1 MPIETYKDPQTGEE
15 RRRWVA
21 PQATAPK
28 PAAPKPQAAKPAA
41 PKPAPK
47 PKDDGFDL
55 GDLARGALNL
65 VTSAAE
71 NLPPVQLAKEAVKA
85 GPAVQGAYESV
96 GRATLSGAR
105 QLVQEG
111 YDYVNDELSKV
122 GLTTATTAEKPD
134 APLPILGAPLPKVEG
149 LSKGEE
155 IVGNV
160 LALGA
165 GFLATRGAMGKAGR
179 ALAKTPVGAP
189 VAQQAAKVTGKVSA
203 LRNTPIPAVGQP
215 GRAAAVAKKAAGLVI
230 EEGSQ
235 GAVAGAVSAYVLED
249 PWSGNLSNALKGTP
263 LESPFSRWTQT
274 GPGDS
279 SQEARFKNA
288 VTDFVYGIPF
298 GIGLGAAG
306 DAIKAATA
314 KTITKTVK
322 VAVAEEAATRA
333 AADVVPTQVRQVEP
347 QGTVDIDQPI
357 RDPEGRVEPTVDPV
371 EKARVELEDAQREL
385 QELAAREMEPPAPP
399 AAAVVEAPAT
409 VVDAPA
415 AAPVKLYRGTKAGS
429 EGSPTVGDGF
439 FMTPDR
445 KVAEAYAGKGGNV
458 TEQDV
463 SFGNLLEAPTWMKA
477 KQQLGLAKSAT
488 MDDLIRAARD
498 AGYDGLS
505 FTTKNGKEYVQIPG
519 AAVIDVP
526 TAAVA
531 EPSVPSAGTSAPV
544 AQASPQE
551 VQELD
556 AMLAKSMANLSPE
569 QRVAVRDQMLAE
581 KYGTGSPDEPV
592 FAAGDGGMEPP
603 APPEV
608 RPAVEPPDPEDFA
621 RRINEN
627 IDAIR
632 SGDMDLQEAMSG
644 NVRRYISRSGKTV
657 YRPSAPE
664 EMIATNRALSDMLTS
679 RADATGIASYSVDDV
694 YQEAARRLNRDGLNV
709 ELTIQRMEAAR
720 AGDPR
725 SQEDLV
731 TQAALIL
738 HRDDMAQQNGIAA
751 IEFQNN
757 VDEGVK
763 ADAMRRLW
771 AGYEDQLK
779 LDGALMAATRKD
791 AQRLRLNQ
799 GPDRVRLADG
809 ATPAP
814 DLPDQTVQQIADQE
828 IANPANSLM
837 DKLDPEIRADIENG
851 VLGPDAE
858 AMTDLLSRVVI
869 TSRDTKG
876 VGPRFAA
883 KMKEVPT
890 GRLTQD
896 FILQAYRSSLLYSM
910 KTMMKMTLGSGYR
923 SMTLGASQA
932 FGALGDAAL
941 QGARGNARGSA
952 NALRRAGLDMG
963 IYLRMMSELPHALR
977 LAGHSIKE
985 GESFGNLGRNQMEM
999 AQRGFTEAD
1008 QAVLDAPEFAE
1019 NVTRETTLNNPF
1031 FLDPENKNATAQFMR
1046 KAWQTYS
1053 FSGRVAGSLDTF
1065 FSSLVGPSAEWARLM
1080 DLQLR
1085 QAEDLGM
1092 APMKAWSWATDK
1104 TEELLDA
1111 QWAKVVTQGGSV
1123 IENGALTGKHAQ
1135 VVMDWT
1141 NFTDPLDIKFQDR
1154 SYEYGIRVAKDEG
1167 LTDPAEIA
1175 ARAQEWVNETP
1186 DAWKRAGMGVGN
1198 VVGLAPKLFQEAVN
1212 NVPVL
1217 GMLQAFNR
1225 GPTNIVKAGMRATGF
1240 AAPLADTFWRD
1251 INSEDIF
1258 TRDRAIG
1265 EIATGWLTAVTAV
1278 TLATSGFVQLSGPG
1292 SLNPQVRQKM
1302 RNEGTR
1308 PFAIRFRNPTTDEWS
1323 AWWDLSPFDSVAT
1336 IFAGV
1341 ATYMDTANNMP
1352 TENREA
1358 MGNSLTLTIAE
1369 TVRQVGAGQFTK
1381 GMYGGIMDIFD
1392 MFSDLE
1398 TKSFIP
1404 VEGQIG
1410 AFEEFI
1416 QKKLTGFMPAT
1427 FRNIRRGQDPYERVI
1442 TPGDWPSP
1450 FNGLQELGYRFMN
1463 EIPGLSENLPPR
1475 LHPITA
1481 SPVVG
1486 EQVWGTNFIPPE
1498 QPWMRGL
1505 VQAFSPTAGMPFTM
1519 GSVDPVDNELK
1530 KLSGR
1535 GTAFIVW
1542 NANEFQIPNYRLDI
1556 NRLNRLAEITRD
1568 YVPPGRTTSL
1578 HGELTALI
1586 GSAEYQALPEATPSR
1601 ATESARAI
1609 QINKVINYYKG
1620 FIKEEF
1626 RAQDPE
1632 VNERLTR
1639 IEKQKLMNQNDAQ
1652 MGIEAWT
1659 RRLTR

>member
-1 MPIETYKDPQTGEE
+1 
-15 RRRWVA
+15 
-21 PQATAPK
+21 
-28 PAAPKPQAAKPAA
+28 
-41 PKPAPK
+41 
-47 PKDDGFDL
+47 
-55 GDLARGALNL
+55 
-65 VTSAAE
+65 
-71 NLPPVQLAKEAVKA
+71 
-85 GPAVQGAYESV
+85 
-96 GRATLSGAR
+96 
-105 QLVQEG
+105 
-111 YDYVNDELSKV
+111 
-122 GLTTATTAEKPD
+122 
-134 APLPILGAPLPKVEG
+134 
-149 LSKGEE
+149 
-155 IVGNV
+155 
-160 LALGA
+160 
-165 GFLATRGAMGKAGR
+165 
-179 ALAKTPVGAP
+179 
-189 VAQQAAKVTGKVSA
+189 
-203 LRNTPIPAVGQP
+203 
-215 GRAAAVAKKAAGLVI
+215 
-230 EEGSQ
+230 
-235 GAVAGAVSAYVLED
+235 
-249 PWSGNLSNALKGTP
+249 
-263 LESPFSRWTQT
+263 
-274 GPGDS
+274 
-279 SQEARFKNA
+279 
-288 VTDFVYGIPF
+288 
-298 GIGLGAAG
+298 
-306 DAIKAATA
+306 
-314 KTITKTVK
+314 
-322 VAVAEEAATRA
+322 
-333 AADVVPTQVRQVEP
+333 
-347 QGTVDIDQPI
+347 
-357 RDPEGRVEPTVDPV
+357 
-371 EKARVELEDAQREL
+371 
-385 QELAAREMEPPAPP
+385 
-399 AAAVVEAPAT
+399 
-409 VVDAPA
+409 
-415 AAPVKLYRGTKAGS
+415 
-429 EGSPTVGDGF
+429 
-439 FMTPDR
+439 
-445 KVAEAYAGKGGNV
+445 
-458 TEQDV
+458 
-463 SFGNLLEAPTWMKA
+463 
-477 KQQLGLAKSAT
+477 
-488 MDDLIRAARD
+488 
-498 AGYDGLS
+498 
-505 FTTKNGKEYVQIPG
+505 
-519 AAVIDVP
+519 
-526 TAAVA
+526 
-531 EPSVPSAGTSAPV
+531 
-544 AQASPQE
+544 
-551 VQELD
+551 
-556 AMLAKSMANLSPE
+556 
-569 QRVAVRDQMLAE
+569 
-581 KYGTGSPDEPV
+581 
-592 FAAGDGGMEPP
+592 
-603 APPEV
+603 
-608 RPAVEPPDPEDFA
+608 
-621 RRINEN
+621 
-627 IDAIR
+627 
-632 SGDMDLQEAMSG
+632 
-644 NVRRYISRSGKTV
+644 
-657 YRPSAPE
+657 
-664 EMIATNRALSDMLTS
+664 MIATNKALSDMLTS
-679 RADATGIASYSVDDV
+679 RADATGIASYSVEDV

-731 TQAALIL
+731 AQAALIL

-799 GPDRVRLADG
+799 GPDRVRIAG
-809 ATPAP
+809 EATPAP

-910 KTMMKMTLGSGYR
+910 KTMMKMTLGSSYR
-923 SMTLGASQA
+923 VMTLGASQA

-941 QGARGNARGSA
+941 QGVRGNARGTA

-977 LAGHSIKE
+977 LAGHAIKE

-1092 APMKAWSWATDK
+1092 NPMKAWSWASDK

-1135 VVMDWT
+1135 TVMDWT

-1302 RNEGTR
+1302 RNEGYR
-1308 PFAIRFRNPTTDEWS
+1308 PFAIRFRNPTTDQWS

-1358 MGNSLTLTIAE
+1358 IANSLTLTIAE

-1442 TPGDWPSP
+1442 APGDWSFP

-1505 VQAFSPTAGMPFTM
+1505 VQGFSPTAGMPFTM

-1530 KLSGR
+1530 RLSGR

-1659 RRLTR
+1659 RRYTR